1 MSVTNLRQF
10 LGLAIERT
18 NWKTRAFR
26 VEQVS
31 TVSISD
37 LEIGAAECTGVKIQT
52 KEIYYSQQGDF
63 EFLNFSTGFCEQS
76 HHLQEKKRQIEHK
89 TGR

>member
-1 MSVTNLRQF
+1 M
-10 LGLAIERT
+10 
-18 NWKTRAFR
+18 
-26 VEQVS
+26 
-31 TVSISD
+31 
-37 LEIGAAECTGVKIQT
+37 IQT

-76 HHLQEKKRQIEHK
+76 HHLQEKRQIEHK